1 MEYLC
6 DHQHQLY
13 PISMPDK
20 AELRLSDGFNL
31 FNFAKIDRGMVECG
45 VWCGVCRRGGKGKY
59 WWGAAC
65 FQITIFGMFIFT
77 FIKLTICLLSDCEG

>member
-45 VWCGVCRRGGKGKY
+45 VWCGV
-59 WWGAAC
+59 
-65 FQITIFGMFIFT
+65 
-77 FIKLTICLLSDCEG
+77 

>member
-45 VWCGVCRRGGKGKY
+45 VVCAEVGERGSIGGV
-59 WWGAAC
+59 
-65 FQITIFGMFIFT
+65 
-77 FIKLTICLLSDCEG
+77 LLVSRLLFSECSFSPSLS